1 MPLAIGRT
9 IAAVCI
15 KYLRIKHEGT
25 SLGILSYI
33 VSPFYKSVAFF
44 GNARGGG
51 GEGLLFPRVFAKPA
65 LMFILTTRDDKLLSH
80 YDTRV
85 KGSCIKEHFNP

>member
-33 VSPFYKSVAFF
+33 VSPFYRSVAGFF
-44 GNARGGG
+44 ENARG

-65 LMFILTTRDDKLLSH
+65 LMFILTTRDDKLLSR
-80 YDTRV
+80 YDTRSS
-85 KGSCIKEHFNP
+85 KRLMHKRAF